1 MAAREKPLFDGKAQ
15 LLHTI
20 IDIAYGEGTEAAHR
34 RESRRDRLDP
44 EERSNNRNAALRAWR
59 TLSKA
64 NRELADGASR
74 LPSVADQIELRFSI
88 DDEDGALESER
99 AITIGALVELHGLK
113 AKPELI
119 GQRGVVRGFDAD
131 SGRYRVDLD
140 DGGGASKNVKP
151 KCLKMISPEASP
163 EQESRI
169 LKAPWQKKLDFYEL
183 GH

>member
-44 EERSNNRNAALRAWR
+44 AERSNNRNAALRAWR

-74 LPSVADQIELRFSI
+74 LPSVADQI
-88 DDEDGALESER
+88 
-99 AITIGALVELHGLK
+99 
-113 AKPELI
+113 
-119 GQRGVVRGFDAD
+119 
-131 SGRYRVDLD
+131 
-140 DGGGASKNVKP
+140 
-151 KCLKMISPEASP
+151 
-163 EQESRI
+163 
-169 LKAPWQKKLDFYEL
+169 
-183 GH
+183 